1 MKAASYSLARVQMF
15 VPIFPAALGFCL
27 WMSLVKISCRKPSS
41 SSLGNHALFLKS
53 DPEWTPRTP

>member
-41 SSLGNHALFLKS
+41 SSLGNHG
-53 DPEWTPRTP
+53 PVPQE